1 MIIHGWEINAA
12 SPPLIT
18 VDEGTS
24 RSCRPPYSAE
34 HIFTQKGQVLR
45 APGVAESSIHLLV
58 GTLRAEIP
66 TAISWAQ
73 RTSPGPIIKGLTE
86 RWAKGVPMLFQTAY
100 KASQQWEWVYHCLTK
115 AHLEDLRV
123 RLHPRILNPENQI
136 DLLFNPTVNT
146 SCCVDAIG
154 LKLKPAP
161 SARKVE
167 CNCAARYW
175 HTPQVV
181 VRNKYPKLYLVGMV
195 SAQWSMWLI
204 IFDLAYWRVKH
215 GLVNFTV

>member
-1 MIIHGWEINAA
+1 MIIHGWEIKAA
-12 SPPLIT
+12 SPPLIR

-34 HIFTQKGQVLR
+34 HTFTQRGQVLR
-45 APGVAESSIHLLV
+45 APGAGESSIHLLIS
-58 GTLRAEIP
+58 TLRAENP
-66 TAISWAQ
+66 TAISWAH
-73 RTSPGPIIKGLTE
+73 RTSPVPIVLWNC
-86 RWAKGVPMLFQTAY
+86 WARGVPMLFQTAY

-115 AHLEDLRV
+115 AHLEDLCV
-123 RLHPRILNPENQI
+123 RLHPWILNPENQI

-146 SCCVDAIG
+146 SCCAASIG

-167 CNCAARYW
+167 CNCVAWYW

-204 IFDLAYWRVKH
+204 IFDLAYWRAKH